1 MDTRLQHLFRALRWC
16 GAAMIVAA
24 ASTFLLQSWDRAG
37 DVPRYLALLGMTT
50 LLPIVA
56 YACGIRL
63 QEDRSARLLMLTLL
77 ALTPIHAGVL
87 GGFVLSQLGSMTV
100 SIAGAPKWVAP
111 SPWVALLLVAG
122 AGAVLLPLMW
132 ASFRMLARPHA
143 RLLTLASTAGHA
155 LVLLPGRSALAATLT
170 TISILILATWCAVR
184 LKPGTVESR
193 LAVSSLV
200 GPAIVIT
207 ARQLLFYEASSL
219 LWGSIFAVGAIALLV
234 LGKAIGNTRLERLA
248 VLPTLLS
255 VGAFIDWAR
264 EWLELSL
271 SSSWLLF
278 GLASAAPLLVFAWAS
293 RHCRAFF
300 VRATVICNA
309 ITATSTLLID
319 PRPWA
324 ALQSMVVGLGLL
336 SHGFVARRRGAL
348 WCGIG
353 MASFGFIIEVVH
365 AIEVFQPSAWLAL
378 ASLGLGVIG
387 LTAWLERRAAK
398 VSQGSSQAVSQWHQ
412 AGSDEAHFPQEFV
425 GD

>member
-1 MDTRLQHLFRALRWC
+1 
-16 GAAMIVAA
+16 MIIAA

-50 LLPIVA
+50 LLPLVA

-63 QEDRSARLLMLTLL
+63 QEDRSARLLMLTQL

-87 GGFVLSQLGSMTV
+87 GGFVLSQLGSMTAG
-100 SIAGAPKWVAP
+100 IARAPKWVAP
-111 SPWVALLLVAG
+111 SPWAALLLVAG
-122 AGAVLLPLMW
+122 AGTILLPLMW
-132 ASFRMLARPHA
+132 ASFRVLARPHA

-155 LVLLPGRSALAATLT
+155 LVLLPSRSALAATLT
-170 TISILILATWCAVR
+170 TVSILALATRSAVR
-184 LKPGTVESR
+184 LRPETVESR

-200 GPAIVIT
+200 GPAIVIIT
-207 ARQLLFYEASSL
+207 RQLFFYEASSV

-234 LGKAIGNTRLERLA
+234 LGKAMANTKLERLA

-255 VGAFIDWAR
+255 VGAFIDCAR
-264 EWLELSL
+264 GWLELSL
-271 SSSWLLF
+271 SSCWLLF
-278 GLASAAPLLVFAWAS
+278 GLASAVPLLVFAWA
-293 RHCRAFF
+293 RPHCRTFF

-309 ITATSTLLID
+309 ITATSILMID

-324 ALQSMVVGLGLL
+324 ALQCIALGLGLL

-353 MASFGFIIEVVH
+353 MASVGFIIEVVH

-378 ASLGLGVIG
+378 ASLGLGLIG

-398 VSQGSSQAVSQWHQ
+398 LSQGSSQALSQWHL
-412 AGSDEAHFPQEFV
+412 AGSDEADFPQEFL
-425 GD
+425 GS